1 MKITFANK
9 KLGKLAN
16 DDRKMDAALGKI
28 RATILRRRLTQLEDA
43 ITLEEV
49 RNLPGN
55 YHELKNDRKGYWA
68 CDLDQPYRLV
78 FTPHEDPI
86 PTDADG
92 KFIWLEITGV
102 EVIEIIDYHKE
113 K

>member
-1 MKITFANK
+1 
-9 KLGKLAN
+9 
-16 DDRKMDAALGKI
+16 
-28 RATILRRRLTQLEDA
+28 
-43 ITLEEV
+43 
-49 RNLPGN
+49 
-55 YHELKNDRKGYWA
+55 
-68 CDLDQPYRLV
+68 LV

-92 KFIWLEITGV
+92 KYIWLEITGV